1 MSDKARIAVIG
12 TGWWATDYH
21 LPGLRSH
28 PDAEVTAICDPDPER
43 LRKAAEAYEVSK
55 TYADYKDMLAREE
68 LDGAIVATPHATH
81 YPIARDC
88 LERGLHLLVE
98 KPMTLYARDA
108 ADLVRLAAE
117 QGKALMICYP
127 YQYTPQ
133 ALRARQVMASG
144 ELGEVQYVISTFTSD
159 MTKILSG
166 KVSAENPPTKWYKV
180 HGPSEAYN
188 KPELMGGGQG
198 HLQLTHSI
206 GLMFFVTGLRARR
219 VFAQMRKHGYAL
231 DMVDAM
237 TVEFENGALGMVGGS
252 GLAQVGSGMGLSVY
266 CQQGSFV
273 ADSAARAAAIH
284 HKDGHREDLSQVWY
298 RGNPYPVPHNFV
310 GVILGREENGSPG
323 ENGLRV
329 VEVLDAAYRSAAEDG
344 RGIFIDELYPK
355 TDKNESDSVICQ
367 GYLI

>member
-1 MSDKARIAVIG
+1 MSNKARIAVIG

-28 PDAEVTAICDPDPER
+28 PDAEVTAICDPDPVR
-43 LRKAAEAYEVSK
+43 LGKAAEAYEVSK
-55 TYADYKDMLAREE
+55 TYADYHELLAQEE

-81 YPIARDC
+81 FAIARDC

-108 ADLVRLAAE
+108 AELARLAQE
-117 QGKALMICYP
+117 KGKALLVCYP

-133 ALRARQVMASG
+133 ALRARQVIQSG
-144 ELGEVQYVISTFTSD
+144 ELGEAQYVISTFTSD
-159 MTKILSG
+159 MTQILGG
-166 KVSAENPPTKWYKV
+166 KVSAENPPLRHFKV
-180 HGPSEAYN
+180 QGPSEAYN

-219 VFAQMRKHGYAL
+219 VYARMENHGYAM

-237 TVEFENGALGMVGGS
+237 IVEFENGALGMVGGS
-252 GLAQVGSGMGLSVY
+252 GLARVGQGMGLTVY
-266 CQQGSFV
+266 CREGSFV
-273 ADSAARAAAIH
+273 ADSAARAAALY
-284 HKDGHREDLSQVWY
+284 HKDGSREDMSQVWH

-310 GVILGREENGSPG
+310 NVILGREENGSPG
-323 ENGLRV
+323 ENGVRV
-329 VEVLDAAYRSAAEDG
+329 VEVLDAAYRSAKEDG
-344 RGIFIDELYPK
+344 RGVFIEELY
-355 TDKNESDSVICQ
+355 S
-367 GYLI
+367 